1 MSRCRKL
8 FVAWVLL
15 AFGALAALATIVLA
29 QEPGAVE
36 QKETRPVAISTAPE
50 TKPANRLIHETSPYL
65 LQHAHNPVDWYP
77 WGDEAL
83 ARARDENRPIFL
95 SVGYSAC
102 HWCHV
107 MEEESFEN
115 EEIAAIMNAHFVCI
129 KVDREER
136 PDIDDIY
143 MMAVQA
149 MTGSGGWPMS
159 VFLTP
164 DLEPFYG
171 GTYFPP
177 EDKFG
182 RPGFKNVL
190 LKITEVWETERD
202 KVLGNSAAITKHLRE
217 LTARSGSTG
226 EVDLDPDLL
235 AQAAGQ
241 LNASLDRQSGGFG
254 PAPKFPSAPSN
265 AILLRQH
272 AITGEDH
279 LLEAAV
285 LTLDRMAEGGLFDHL
300 GGGFHRYSTDAEWLV
315 PHFEKMLYDNAQ
327 LSQAYIEAYQAT
339 GEVRFRCVAEA
350 VFTYVLRDMQHPNG
364 PFYSSEDADSEGE
377 EGKFY
382 LWTRDEI
389 LSVLGEKD
397 GEVFCQYY
405 NVKPNGNFTSPEPY
419 HGGKNILHVSPGTA
433 PPDDL
438 ATMREK
444 LLAVRS
450 ERVRPGLDDK
460 ILTSWNALMISAF
473 ARGHQALGNP
483 EYRLAAERAA
493 RFILTEMRKDGVLLR
508 SYRKGPG
515 RVPGYLDDYAFL
527 IVALEDLYEATFD
540 PAWLDA
546 ADELAQ
552 AMVSRF
558 WDEEGGGFFFDAA
571 DHTNLL
577 FRTKPTQDGA
587 EPSGNSVAAIGL
599 LRLAIL
605 GGNTDYRAKAERA
618 FSLNASDM
626 SRAPRAFLSMLCA
639 VHFLQDPPKEIA
651 IVGPPDSPVV
661 NGFLEAVHKRFIPN
675 KVVVLLDPAAGDKL
689 GDRIPLLE
697 SKGLIDGNPA
707 VYVCKDFVCRRP
719 VTTVEGLVEVIDE
732 PVPAAN

>member
-1 MSRCRKL
+1 MSQYRTL
-8 FVAWVLL
+8 FVACV
-15 AFGALAALATIVLA
+15 LAAVASSQEHGEKENGAVATIA
-29 QEPGAVE
+29 A
-36 QKETRPVAISTAPE
+36 SE
-50 TKPANRLIHETSPYL
+50 TKPANRLVHETSPYL
-65 LQHAHNPVDWYP
+65 LQHAYNPVDWYP
-77 WGDEAL
+77 WGEEAL
-83 ARARDENRPIFL
+83 ARARDENKPIFL

-115 EEIAAIMNAHFVCI
+115 EEIAVILNEHFVCI

-136 PDIDDIY
+136 PDIDEIY

-164 DLEPFYG
+164 DREPFYG

-182 RPGFKNVL
+182 RPGFKHVL
-190 LKITEVWETERD
+190 QKIIEIWENDRD
-202 KVLGNSAAITKHLRE
+202 KAIENSAAITKYLRE
-217 LTARSGSTG
+217 SMARSGSG
-226 EVDLDPDLL
+226 AEADLGPDLL
-235 AQAAGQ
+235 SRAAEQ
-241 LNASLDRQSGGFG
+241 LSASLDRQSGGFG

-272 AITGEDH
+272 AITGEDN

-285 LTLDRMAEGGLFDHL
+285 LTLDRMAEGGLFDHV
-300 GGGFHRYSTDAEWLV
+300 GGGFHRYSTDSEWLV

-327 LSQAYIEAYQAT
+327 LSQAYIEAYQVT
-339 GEVRFRCVAEA
+339 GEVRFRRVAEA
-350 VFTYVLRDMQHPNG
+350 VFVYILRDMQHPDG
-364 PFYSSEDADSEGE
+364 PFFSSEDADSEGE

-397 GEVFCQYY
+397 GEVFCEYY
-405 NVKPNGNFTSPEPY
+405 TVKPDGNFSSPEPY
-419 HGGKNILHVSPGTA
+419 HAGTNILHLSPDATA
-433 PPDDL
+433 PDGL
-438 ATMREK
+438 AAMREK

-450 ERVRPGLDDK
+450 RRVRPGLDDK

-473 ARGHQALGNP
+473 AKGHQAFGDP
-483 EYRLAAERAA
+483 EYRVAAERAA

-527 IVALEDLYEATFD
+527 IVALLDLYETTFD

-546 ADELAQ
+546 ADELAGG
-552 AMVSRF
+552 MVSRF
-558 WDEEGGGFFFDAA
+558 WDEESGGFFFGAE
-571 DHTNLL
+571 DHTDLL
-577 FRTKPTQDGA
+577 FRTKPMQDGA
-587 EPSGNSVAAIGL
+587 EPSGNSVAAMGL

-605 GGNTDYRAKAERA
+605 GDNAEYRAKAEGV
-618 FSLNASDM
+618 FSAAASGVTRM
-626 SRAPRAFLSMLCA
+626 PRAFLSMVCA
-639 VHFLQDPPKEIA
+639 AHFLQDPPREIA
-651 IVGPPDSPVV
+651 IAGAPDSPGVEK
-661 NGFLEAVHKRFIPN
+661 FLEAVHGRFIPN
-675 KVVVLLDPAAGDKL
+675 KVVALLDPAADGKL
-689 GDRIPLLE
+689 GEKIPLLAG
-697 SKGLIDGNPA
+697 KRLIDGNPA

-719 VTTVEGLVEVIDE
+719 VTTVEALVSAIDE
-732 PVPAAN
+732 PATN